1 MSDIATQ
8 TPTTGRAGGVRKY
21 IVWAVA
27 LVVLVLLGLAY
38 RNSQQTRPVVGNR
51 APDLDLNFYAGYEWN
66 SQPAARLSDL
76 QGNVV
81 VLNFWASW
89 CAPCRDEAEFL
100 EAVSREYADRGVV
113 FLGVAWSDTERKA
126 IEYLAEYDITYPNAP
141 DLGLGGADTYRI
153 TGVPE
158 TYVIDR
164 DGTIRYFHEGP
175 LTVTQLRQLLES
187 TLNG

>member
-1 MSDIATQ
+1 MRNVMIY
-8 TPTTGRAGGVRKY
+8 G
-21 IVWAVA
+21 IA

-38 RNSQQTRPVVGNR
+38 RNSQQTRPVVNNA
-51 APDLDLNFYAGYEWN
+51 APDLDLTFYAGYEWDGR
-66 SQPAARLSDL
+66 SVARLSDM
-76 QGNVV
+76 QGEVI

-100 EAVSREYADRGVV
+100 ETVSREYADKGVT

-175 LTVTQLRQLLES
+175 LTAAQLRQMLES